1 MLSDLESC
9 VDKPRVVKAAGIDFQ
24 VLDLVETNTKSLEED
39 ITMPRRLADSMRALR
54 PVAGIFTQ
62 GNRDIEIDT
71 GGGLSLAPHFSVF
84 PIDLVDALCASGI
97 E

>member
-1 MLSDLESC
+1 MNQSC
-9 VDKPRVVKAAGIDFQ
+9 IDKPCVVKAAGIDFQ
-24 VLDLVETNTKSLEED
+24 VLDLVETNTKSLEEN

-71 GGGLSLAPHFSVF
+71 GGGAGLGCDNNLTDRKSV
-84 PIDLVDALCASGI
+84 V
-97 E
+97 